1 MTFRVSDSHKI
12 EPQGRGVL
20 AKPYDR

>member
-12 EPQGRGVL
+12 EPQGRVVL

>member
-1 MTFRVSDSHKI
+1 MTFGVSDSHKI
-12 EPQGRGVL
+12 EPQGRVVL